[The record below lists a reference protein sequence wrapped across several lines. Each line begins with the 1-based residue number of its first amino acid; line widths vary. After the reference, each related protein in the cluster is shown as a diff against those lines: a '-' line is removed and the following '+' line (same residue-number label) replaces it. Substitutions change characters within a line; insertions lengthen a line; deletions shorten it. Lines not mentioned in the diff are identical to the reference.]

1 MYDPALRC
9 GQEKCKSSLFL
20 QTEINQEGTA
30 PLTCAAQD
38 RGLRSRGSGRC
49 PAGPAPLR
57 QVLHYRLLKYGT
69 DLPKHGTGLPNSQFI
84 CRDRFLLQQVLHCH
98 LLKCGTNL
106 LNFQFIC
113 RDTGESELSH
123 FKAFSESGFP

>member
-9 GQEKCKSSLFL
+9 GQEKCESPLFL

-30 PLTCAAQD
+30 PLTCAARD
-38 RGLRSRGSGRC
+38 RGLRSCGGGRC

-57 QVLHYRLLKYGT
+57 QLLHYH
-69 DLPKHGTGLPNSQFI
+69 LPKHGTDLPNSQFI

-106 LNFQFIC
+106 LNLQFIC
-113 RDTGESELSH
+113 RDTGESEMSH
-123 FKAFSESGFP
+123 FKAFSESGFT